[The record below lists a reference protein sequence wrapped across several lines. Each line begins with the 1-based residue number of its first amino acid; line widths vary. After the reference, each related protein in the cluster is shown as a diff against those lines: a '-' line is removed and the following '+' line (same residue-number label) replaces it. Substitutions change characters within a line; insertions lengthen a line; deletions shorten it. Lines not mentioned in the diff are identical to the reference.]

1 MPYILGN
8 INYYVIYEFLRRQ
21 DEWYKF
27 SDKVW
32 VQHIDRIN
40 ECTMFAYQTVEVTDC
55 MRRSSFICE
64 IGKLLDFLLKL
75 IQISYKAESILYLI

>member
-1 MPYILGN
+1 MYINEKAYYRSLFLQADNASVPYILGN
-8 INYYVIYEFLRRQ
+8 INYYNIYEFLRRQ

-40 ECTMFAYQTVEVTDC
+40 ECTMFAYQAVEVTDC
-55 MRRSSFICE
+55 MRRSPFICE
-64 IGKLLDFLLKL
+64 IGRF
-75 IQISYKAESILYLI
+75 